1 MDNEKVDCKV
11 CTKCGQ
17 VIEANGVKLTHYGCS
32 LMNTDDLGRPMENQE
47 WYQEYMGDIADE
59 LSSHYAELLREALK
73 KIVAEAERRG
83 REAAWE
89 QVADVWGTKVLEDAI
104 YLIRAN
110 RR

>member
-1 MDNEKVDCKV
+1 MKNKDWWYDEHLMGLYGAMFE
-11 CTKCGQ
+11 CGDY
-17 VIEANGVKLTHYGCS
+17 EG
-32 LMNTDDLGRPMENQE
+32 
-47 WYQEYMGDIADE
+47 
-59 LSSHYAELLREALK
+59 LLDKIR